1 MRSTKGTIKLL
12 KKWNQLNSQNNDFNQ
27 LTFQEAVYATSVN
40 GRVLPI
46 RYFPSGNIFFE
57 EMSENARKYVCM
69 IHNNFLVGKH
79 KKIHRFKYF
88 NLWHSGQSK
97 GI

>member
-69 IHNNFLVGKH
+69 IHNNFLVGKN

-88 NLWHSGQSK
+88 KLWHSDQSK
-97 GI
+97 GM